1 MLIEKKVPK
10 IGSDPPRTK
19 HSRAVDRGRNRSWW
33 LTGLA
38 VNAPTARA
46 SMNDMS
52 GSRAHNATRVA
63 ARSRISMSALKG
75 WKRDADGRMMRSASS
90 EAGMGTA
97 EEADEQPSL
106 LLEKLPAHVLREVFG
121 FLGDADLAAAAATC
135 ATFRQ
140 VCRSESL
147 WRNILADKL
156 GSQAGIVLPSE
167 LPDERCAARS
177 HARESR
183 KRGQPLACD

>member
-1 MLIEKKVPK
+1 
-10 IGSDPPRTK
+10 
-19 HSRAVDRGRNRSWW
+19 
-33 LTGLA
+33 
-38 VNAPTARA
+38 
-46 SMNDMS
+46 
-52 GSRAHNATRVA
+52 
-63 ARSRISMSALKG
+63 MSALKG

-167 LPDERCAARS
+167 LPDERCATRS
-177 HARESR
+177 HARASR

>member
-1 MLIEKKVPK
+1 
-10 IGSDPPRTK
+10 
-19 HSRAVDRGRNRSWW
+19 
-33 LTGLA
+33 
-38 VNAPTARA
+38 
-46 SMNDMS
+46 
-52 GSRAHNATRVA
+52 
-63 ARSRISMSALKG
+63 MSARTG
-75 WKRDADGRMMRSASS
+75 WKRTADGRMMRSES
-90 EAGMGTA
+90 A
-97 EEADEQPSL
+97 EDVMEQDQPSML
-106 LLEKLPAHVLREVFG
+106 LDRVPAHVLREVFG

-167 LPDERCAARS
+167 LPDERCATRS